1 MAQSIIIITTE
12 VHKFRHIYVHVTI
25 STINIINI
33 SVTSKVFSCPF
44 ITLPSCPALCDKV
57 SFFIHS
63 FSSLKPEQ
71 NGTHTPPLCP
81 THTHTHTTTP
91 SQASCCPQDG
101 LQPISCLW
109 GPSSPSPFRSQPP
122 TPVLSYLQPLGV
134 PSSHSL
140 WPPSLCTKWL
150 IPWWVTGWHWPRRSF
165 PTTYKQA

>member
-12 VHKFRHIYVHVTI
+12 VHKFRHMYVHVTI

-63 FSSLKPEQ
+63 FSSLKPER

-81 THTHTHTTTP
+81 THTHTHTP
-91 SQASCCPQDG
+91 LLPRLPAVLRMASTYSLPLRPQ
-101 LQPISCLW
+101 LSITFQISA
-109 GPSSPSPFRSQPP
+109 S

-150 IPWWVTGWHWPRRSF
+150 IPWWVTGWHWSRRSF